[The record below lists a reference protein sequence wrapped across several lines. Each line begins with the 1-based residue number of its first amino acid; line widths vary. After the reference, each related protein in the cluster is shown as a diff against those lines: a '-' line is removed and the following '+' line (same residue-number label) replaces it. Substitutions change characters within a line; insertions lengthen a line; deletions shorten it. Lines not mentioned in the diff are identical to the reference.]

1 MSLRFLLLLN
11 FQAVYGTLRDDD
23 DSGATWTQEFLSGVE
38 SARDGEVDG
47 AAMYWS
53 SEGLWPFAVL
63 HPSSPALAST
73 PELAEEQAA
82 AYAAAASAAGGVSA
96 SAGAAA
102 SASSSGRVA
111 PVDASSLVDLR
122 SRIRVR
128 LLSWGPAGCP
138 TFGEKLAQADGIEG
152 YDPEDEAGSEYVRRR
167 VWARLLPPKEAPG
180 PPGES
185 CAAAASDSVSTAQ
198 EADAQLQTQAQPR
211 RVAAWLYVKQA
222 GMREVGGTNERIEHG
237 DWMQRDRSRKSP
249 VLP

>member
-1 MSLRFLLLLN
+1 MSPRFLSSDEL
-11 FQAVYGTLRDDD
+11 QAVYGTLRDDD
-23 DSGATWTQEFLSGVE
+23 DSGAAWTREFLSGVE

-63 HPSSPALAST
+63 HPASPALAST
-73 PELAEEQAA
+73 HELAEELAA
-82 AYAAAASAAGGVSA
+82 AYAAAAAAGAVSA

-138 TFGEKLAQADGIEG
+138 TFAEKLAQADGIEG
-152 YDPEDEAGSEYVRRR
+152 YDPENEAGSEYVRRR
-167 VWARLLPPKEAPG
+167 VWARLLPPKEAPSA
-180 PPGES
+180 PRAS
-185 CAAAASDSVSTAQ
+185 CAAAASGASLFTAQ
-198 EADAQLQTQAQPR
+198 EADARSQAQAHPR

-222 GMREVGGTNERIEHG
+222 GMREVGGTNERMEHG
-237 DWMQRDRSRKSP
+237 DWMQRDRSRKLP